1 MTTEDGTA
9 TEVEMAA
16 ESRIRNRWR
25 SLVTRRT
32 ALTMAVLVVAF
43 VSILLLE
50 GRPCW
55 CKSGLAFWSAAW
67 TNCTSQNLLDP
78 YSLSHVLHGVI
89 LFWFLQPFSSR
100 MTLPWRLVA
109 AVGIEI
115 GWELLEN
122 SPWIIERYRQDTA
135 ALDYTGDSTLNAI
148 GDLLSAAVGFV
159 LASRYSWRASV
170 AIFVVFELWMLW
182 LARDNLSLNVLM
194 LFYPID
200 AIKEWQ
206 LAGIAP

>member
-1 MTTEDGTA
+1 MPADSEI
-9 TEVEMAA
+9 AA
-16 ESRIRNRWR
+16 ESSICDFWR
-25 SLVTRRT
+25 ALVTRRT
-32 ALTMAVLVVAF
+32 TVAIAVLVGVFVA
-43 VSILLLE
+43 VLWLE
-50 GRPCW
+50 GRPWW

-67 TNCTSQNLLDP
+67 TSCTSQNFLDP

-89 LFWFLQPFSSR
+89 FFWLLQPLSSR
-100 MTLPWRLVA
+100 VPLPWRLAA
-109 AVGIEI
+109 AVGLEI

-135 ALDYTGDSTLNAI
+135 SLDYTGDSILNSI

-159 LASRYSWRASV
+159 VASRYSWRASV
-170 AIFVVFELWMLW
+170 AIFIAFELWMIW

>member
-1 MTTEDGTA
+1 M
-9 TEVEMAA
+9 V
-16 ESRIRNRWR
+16 
-25 SLVTRRT
+25 
-32 ALTMAVLVVAF
+32 VLVAAF
-43 VSILLLE
+43 VAILWLE
-50 GRPCW
+50 GRPWW
-55 CKSGLAFWSAAW
+55 CKSGLALWTAAW
-67 TNCTSQNLLDP
+67 TSCTSQNFLDP

-89 LFWFLQPFSSR
+89 FFWLLQPLASR
-100 MTLPWRLVA
+100 VSLPWRLAA
-109 AVGIEI
+109 AVGLEI

-135 ALDYTGDSTLNAI
+135 ALDYTGDSILNSI

-159 LASRYSWRASV
+159 LASRYSLRASV

-182 LARDNLSLNVLM
+182 IARDNLSLNVLM